1 VCGHP
6 GSLRGCGAAEA
17 LDFVETVSKNELLI
31 NKKKQQYD
39 ELAVP
44 KYIIS
49 PHGKFR
55 VRWDLVS
62 VSLICCKLLALL
74 C

>member
-1 VCGHP
+1 
-6 GSLRGCGAAEA
+6 
-17 LDFVETVSKNELLI
+17 VSKNDLLI
-31 NKKKQQYD
+31 NKNKQQYD